1 MTTLDAPP
9 AAADGPDQSS
19 PDPVPPR
26 ITGVVDF
33 HVHTAP
39 SLVERHHHDGEIL
52 PLAAAA
58 GIETVVLKA
67 HEGSTAERAA
77 LLGEGAVGSVVLNSP
92 VGGANPDAVEVAA
105 RLGARVVWMPTISSV
120 AHQAASSSSELEVH
134 RGVTL
139 RTVPVTSPSGAL
151 LDEWFEV
158 FDVVAR
164 HDLVLSSG
172 HLTAD
177 ETVVVFAAAR
187 ARGVGRL
194 VVTHPLLPFLGWRP
208 DHCAALRE
216 LGAHLEVGVLADL
229 LAGPPEDLVATTELA
244 ATYPPELLVFGSDLG
259 HRSYPDIEPGVNGWV
274 RRACPVL
281 GERHLEALMTTTGR
295 ELLAP

>member
-1 MTTLDAPP
+1 MTTLDAPAVDP
-9 AAADGPDQSS
+9 

-39 SLVERHHHDGEIL
+39 SLVERHHHDGEVL

-77 LLGEGAVGSVVLNSP
+77 LLGGGAVGSIVLNSP

-120 AHQAASSSSELEVH
+120 AHQAASSSAELEAH
-134 RGVTL
+134 RTVTL
-139 RTVPVTSPSGAL
+139 RTVPVTTDGDL
-151 LDEWFEV
+151 LDEWLDV

-177 ETVVVFAAAR
+177 ETVVAFAAAR
-187 ARGVGRL
+187 ARGVTRL
-194 VVTHPLLPFLGWRP
+194 VVTHPLLSFLGWRP
-208 DHCAALRE
+208 DHCDALRE

-229 LAGPPEDLVATTELA
+229 LAGPPADLVATTQLA

>member
-1 MTTLDAPP
+1 VTTLDPAVSDPP
-9 AAADGPDQSS
+9 G
-19 PDPVPPR
+19 PVPPR

-39 SLVERHHHDGEIL
+39 SLVDRHHHDGEIM

-58 GIETVVLKA
+58 GIDTVVLKA
-67 HEGSTAERAA
+67 HEGSTAERAS
-77 LLGEGAVGSVVLNSP
+77 LLGGGAVGSIVLNSP

-105 RLGARVVWMPTISSV
+105 RLGARVVWMPTISSE
-120 AHQAASSSSELEVH
+120 AHQAAAASAELEAH
-134 RGVTL
+134 RGVSL
-139 RTVPVTSPSGAL
+139 RTVPVTADGAL
-151 LDEWFEV
+151 LDDWLEV

-177 ETVVVFAAAR
+177 ETVLAFAAAR
-187 ARGVGRL
+187 RRGVRRL

-208 DHCAALRE
+208 DHCDALRE
-216 LGAHLEVGVLADL
+216 LGAFLEVGVLADL
-229 LAGPPEDLVATTELA
+229 LAGPPEDLVATTQLA

-274 RRACPVL
+274 RRAYPVL
-281 GERHLEALMTTTGR
+281 GERHLEDLMTTTGR
-295 ELLAP
+295 ELLDP

>member
-1 MTTLDAPP
+1 MTALDAVET
-9 AAADGPDQSS
+9 DD
-19 PDPVPPR
+19 VPPR

-39 SLVERHHHDGEIL
+39 SLVERHHHDGEVL

-58 GIETVVLKA
+58 GIDTVVLKA

-77 LLGEGAVGSVVLNSP
+77 LLGGGAVGSVVLNSP

-120 AHQAASSSSELEVH
+120 AHQAASRSAELEAH
-134 RGVTL
+134 RGVSL
-139 RTVPVTSPSGAL
+139 RTVPVTDDGAL
-151 LDEWFEV
+151 LDEWLEV

-177 ETVVVFAAAR
+177 ETVVAFAAAR
-187 ARGVGRL
+187 ARGVTRL

-208 DHCAALRE
+208 DHCDSLRD

-229 LAGPPEDLVATTELA
+229 LAGPPEDLVATTQLA

>member
-1 MTTLDAPP
+1 MTALDAVEV
-9 AAADGPDQSS
+9 DD
-19 PDPVPPR
+19 VPPR

-39 SLVERHHHDGEIL
+39 SLVERHHHDGEVL

-58 GIETVVLKA
+58 GIDTVVLKA

-77 LLGEGAVGSVVLNSP
+77 LLGGGAVGSVVLNSP

-120 AHQAASSSSELEVH
+120 AHQAASRSAELEAH
-134 RGVTL
+134 RGVSL
-139 RTVPVTSPSGAL
+139 RTVPVTDDGAL
-151 LDEWFEV
+151 RDEWLEV

-177 ETVVVFAAAR
+177 ETVVAFAAAR
-187 ARGVGRL
+187 ARGVTRL

-208 DHCAALRE
+208 DHCDSLRD

-229 LAGPPEDLVATTELA
+229 LAGPPEDLVATTQLA

>member
-1 MTTLDAPP
+1 MTAVDAVAE
-9 AAADGPDQSS
+9 AAEPDEGEPGPV
-19 PDPVPPR
+19 VPPR

-33 HVHTAP
+33 HVHTGP
-39 SLVERHHHDGEIL
+39 SLVERHHPDHEVL

-77 LLGEGAVGSVVLNSP
+77 LLGGGAVGSIVLNSP

-105 RLGARVVWMPTISSV
+105 RLGARVVWMPTISAV
-120 AHQAASSSSELEVH
+120 AHRAAAHSSELDAH

-139 RTVPVTSPSGAL
+139 RTVPVTDDDGAL
-151 LDEWFEV
+151 RPEWVEV
-158 FDVVAR
+158 LDVVAR
-164 HDLVLSSG
+164 HDLVLASG

-177 ETVVVFAAAR
+177 EAVVVFTAAR
-187 ARGVGRL
+187 QRGVQRL
-194 VVTHPLLPFLGWRP
+194 VVTHPLLAFLGWRAG
-208 DHCAALRE
+208 HAEAFRA

-229 LAGPPEDLVATTELA
+229 LAGPAADLVATTRLA
-244 ATYPPELLVFGSDLG
+244 ATYPNDLLVFGSDLG

-274 RRACPVL
+274 RRACTAL
-281 GERHLEALMTTTGR
+281 GDRPLEALMTTTGR

>member
-1 MTTLDAPP
+1 VTALDAPVE
-9 AAADGPDQSS
+9 AE
-19 PDPVPPR
+19 PVAPR

-39 SLVERHHHDGEIL
+39 SLVERHHHDGEVM

-77 LLGEGAVGSVVLNSP
+77 LLGGGAVGSVVLNSP

-105 RLGARVVWMPTISSV
+105 RLGARVVWMPTISSE
-120 AHQAASSSSELEVH
+120 AHQAAASSAELEAH

-139 RTVPVTSPSGAL
+139 RTVPVTADGAL
-151 LDEWFEV
+151 LDEWLEV

-177 ETVVVFAAAR
+177 ETVVAFAAAR
-187 ARGVGRL
+187 ARGVRRL
-194 VVTHPLLPFLGWRP
+194 VVTHPLLAFLGWRP
-208 DHCAALRE
+208 DHCDALRA

-229 LAGPPEDLVATTELA
+229 LAGPPEDLTATTRLA

-295 ELLAP
+295 ELLTP

>member
-1 MTTLDAPP
+1 MTALDIPAVEPP
-9 AAADGPDQSS
+9 DDI
-19 PDPVPPR
+19 PPR

-39 SLVERHHHDGEIL
+39 SLVDRHHHDGEIL

-67 HEGSTAERAA
+67 HEGSTAERAV
-77 LLGEGAVGSVVLNSP
+77 LLGGGAVGSVVLNSP

-120 AHQAASSSSELEVH
+120 AHQAASSSAELEAH

-139 RTVPVTSPSGAL
+139 RTVPVTDDGAL
-151 LDEWFEV
+151 RPEWIEV

-177 ETVVVFAAAR
+177 ETVLAFAAAR
-187 ARGVGRL
+187 ARGVARL

-208 DHCAALRE
+208 DHCTSLRE

-229 LAGPPEDLVATTELA
+229 LAGPAEDLLATAELA

-274 RRACPVL
+274 RRACPLL